1 LKARRLIEGSAYG
14 PETLDIISKALD
26 GAWAEIGHRFS
37 EEAHEDARL
46 RLAHALL
53 VVVEKDGK
61 DDPEQLK
68 NNALKVMALRY
79 RDL

>member
-1 LKARRLIEGSAYG
+1 MKARRLIEGSAYG
-14 PETLDIISKALD
+14 PETLDILSKALE
-26 GAWAEIGHRFS
+26 GAWAEIRQRFA

-53 VVVEKDGK
+53 VVAREDSR
-61 DDPEQLK
+61 DLERLK
-68 NNALKVMALRY
+68 NDALKVMAVRF